1 MIAVL
6 ENVGWQLKAI
16 LNGAK
21 QNFLV
26 TFLVGFAVWLVIV
39 PVVQLL
45 LASLDSGTV
54 IEPGD
59 WTAINYTTV
68 YGSEATYTALLNTA
82 VYALCGTSISLVLG
96 VLFAFLI
103 ERTDLP
109 LRNLAWGLLLVPIAV
124 PGILFAMGW
133 IFLLHPNAGVI
144 NLFTRGLL
152 SLAGVELA
160 TGPFNVHSL
169 PGLIFLDGIR
179 GVTTI
184 FLIVVGGFRM
194 MDPALEE
201 SARASGASLPLV
213 LRKIT
218 LPLLLPSILAG
229 AVYSLMV
236 SLDSF
241 EIPIVVGLPERI
253 FVFSTL
259 IYFSAQ
265 GMYPPDYG
273 FASAFATCFL
283 PISFFLI
290 YLNRK
295 FISRGIQRF
304 STVTGKG
311 YRPHV
316 IPLGRWRYPAFFL
329 FVFYAFLTVVAPF
342 LILVWAS
349 LLPSYEVPSLAALE
363 SVSLN
368 SYANA
373 LADSRVIGAAL
384 NTVFVTVVTATLTM
398 MIALG
403 VSWVTMRSNLPGRG
417 VLDGMSF
424 LPQAI
429 PSVVI
434 AIALIFLYSR
444 APLDHLPIYGTVWII
459 VLGLTTSYL
468 AFGSRTMN
476 GAIVQV
482 SKELEEAA
490 SVSGAGRTRTLLRV
504 TFPLVFP
511 AFASGWIWVAA
522 HAMRAFSIPLILASY
537 DSELISVRLWDLW
550 ETGDAA
556 EASALGVVFILLLT
570 IMTILGRWLVVRL
583 TPQE

>member
-6 ENVGWQLKAI
+6 ENIGWQFRASFRALR
-16 LNGAK
+16 
-21 QNFLV
+21 QNLLVAFLV
-26 TFLVGFAVWLVIV
+26 AFAVWLIIF
-39 PVVQLL
+39 PLIQLF

-59 WTAINYTTV
+59 WTLVNYTTV
-68 YGSEATYTALLNTA
+68 YTSEATYRALANTF
-82 VYALCGTSISLVLG
+82 VYASIGTAISVLIG

-103 ERTDLP
+103 ERTDMP
-109 LRNLAWGLLLVPIAV
+109 LRNAAWALLLVPVAM

-133 IFLLHPNAGVI
+133 IYLLHPNIGVI
-144 NLFTRGLL
+144 NALARALL
-152 SLAGVELA
+152 SFLGVELA

-179 GVTTI
+179 GVTTV

-201 SARASGASLPLV
+201 SARASGASIRFM

-218 LPLLLPSILAG
+218 LPLLLPAILAG
-229 AVYSLMV
+229 AVYSFMV
-236 SLDSF
+236 SFDSF
-241 EIPIVVGLPERI
+241 EIPIIIGLPERI

-265 GMYPPDYG
+265 GMYPPDHG
-273 FASAFATCFL
+273 FASAFAACFF

-290 YLNRK
+290 YLNRR
-295 FISRGIQRF
+295 FVRAGVQRF
-304 STVTGKG
+304 STITGKG

-316 IPLGRWRYPAFFL
+316 IALGKWRYPAFG
-329 FVFYAFLTVVAPF
+329 VFILYTLLTVVAPF
-342 LILVWAS
+342 LMLVWAS
-349 LLPSYEVPSLAALE
+349 LLPSYQVPSWSALE
-363 SVSLN
+363 AVSLG
-368 SYANA
+368 SYPRVFG
-373 LADSRVIGAAL
+373 DSRVIESIV
-384 NTVFVTVVTATLTM
+384 NTVLVTAATATLTM
-398 MIALG
+398 FIALG
-403 VSWVTMRSNLPGRG
+403 VAWVVVRSEMRGRG
-417 VLDGMSF
+417 LLDAMSF

-444 APLDHLPIYGTVWII
+444 PPLGGLPIYGTIWII
-459 VLGLTTSYL
+459 VLGLTTTYL

-476 GAIVQV
+476 GAIIQV

-490 SVSGAGRTRTLLRV
+490 RVSGAGRTRTLLRV
-504 TFPLVFP
+504 TFPLVLP

-522 HAMRAFSIPLILASY
+522 HAIRAFSIPLILASH
-537 DSELISVRLWDLW
+537 DSELIAVRLWNLW
-550 ETGDAA
+550 ETGDAGQ
-556 EASALGVVFILLLT
+556 ASALGVVFVLT
-570 IMTILGRWLVVRL
+570 ISALTLAGRWLVVRL
-583 TPQE
+583 TPQQ

>member
-6 ENVGWQLKAI
+6 ESIGWQFKASFHA
-16 LNGAK
+16 LR

-26 TFLVGFAVWLVIV
+26 AFLVAFAVWLIIF
-39 PVVQLL
+39 PLIQLF
-45 LASLDSGTV
+45 LASFDSGTV

-59 WTAINYTTV
+59 WTLVNYTTV
-68 YGSEATYTALLNTA
+68 YTSEATYRALANTL
-82 VYALCGTSISLVLG
+82 VYALSGTVISVVVG

-103 ERTDLP
+103 ERTDMP
-109 LRNLAWGLLLVPIAV
+109 LRNIAWALLLVPVAM

-133 IFLLHPNAGVI
+133 IYLLHPNIGVI
-144 NLFTRGLL
+144 NALARGLL
-152 SLAGVELA
+152 SFFGVELA

-179 GVTTI
+179 GVTTV

-201 SARASGASLPLV
+201 SARASGASIRFM

-218 LPLLLPSILAG
+218 LPLLLPAILAG
-229 AVYSLMV
+229 AVYSFMV
-236 SLDSF
+236 SFDSF
-241 EIPIVVGLPERI
+241 EIPIIIGLPERI

-265 GMYPPDYG
+265 GMYPPDHG
-273 FASAFATCFL
+273 FASAFAACFF
-283 PISFFLI
+283 PISFLLI

-295 FISRGIQRF
+295 FVSASIQRF
-304 STVTGKG
+304 STITGKG

-316 IPLGRWRYPAFFL
+316 IALGKWRYPAFC
-329 FVFYAFLTVVAPF
+329 VFILYTLLTVVAP
-342 LILVWAS
+342 LLMLVWAS
-349 LLPSYEVPSLAALE
+349 LLPSYQVPSAAALQ
-363 SVSLN
+363 SVSLS
-368 SYANA
+368 SYPRVFGDA
-373 LADSRVIGAAL
+373 RVIESIL
-384 NTVFVTVVTATLTM
+384 NTLLVTAVTATLTM
-398 MIALG
+398 FIALG
-403 VSWVTMRSNLPGRG
+403 LAWVVVRSEMRGRG
-417 VLDGMSF
+417 LLDAMSF

-444 APLDHLPIYGTVWII
+444 PPLGNLPIYGTVWII
-459 VLGLTTSYL
+459 ILGLTTTYL

-490 SVSGAGRTRTLLRV
+490 RVSGAGRTKTLLRV

-522 HAMRAFSIPLILASY
+522 HALRAFSIPLILASHE
-537 DSELISVRLWDLW
+537 SELIAVRLWNLW
-550 ETGDAA
+550 ETGDAG
-556 EASALGVVFILLLT
+556 EASALGVVFVLT
-570 IMTILGRWLVVRL
+570 VAALTMAGRWLVVRL
-583 TPQE
+583 TPQQ

>member
-6 ENVGWQLKAI
+6 ESIGWQFKASFRA
-16 LNGAK
+16 LR

-26 TFLVGFAVWLVIV
+26 AFLVAFAVWLIIF
-39 PVVQLL
+39 PLIQLF
-45 LASLDSGTV
+45 LASFDSGTV

-59 WTAINYTTV
+59 WTLVNYTTV
-68 YGSEATYTALLNTA
+68 YGSEATYKAFVNTFIYA
-82 VYALCGTSISLVLG
+82 VNGTLISVCIG
-96 VLFAFLI
+96 VLFGFLI

-109 LRNLAWGLLLVPIAV
+109 LRNIAWALLLVPVAM

-133 IFLLHPNAGVI
+133 IYLLHPNAGFI
-144 NLFTRGLL
+144 NIHLRSLL
-152 SLAGVELA
+152 SLFGLELA
-160 TGPFNVHSL
+160 TGPFNIHSL
-169 PGLIFLDGIR
+169 AGLIFLDGIR
-179 GVTTI
+179 GVTTV

-201 SARASGASLPLV
+201 SARASGASIRFM

-218 LPLLLPSILAG
+218 LPLLMPAILAG
-229 AVYSLMV
+229 AVYSFMV

-241 EIPIVVGLPERI
+241 ELPIIIGLPERI

-265 GMYPPDYG
+265 GMYPPDHG
-273 FASAFATCFL
+273 FASAFATCFF
-283 PISFFLI
+283 PISLFLI
-290 YLNRK
+290 YLNRR
-295 FISRGIQRF
+295 FMRAGAQRF
-304 STVTGKG
+304 STITGKG

-316 IPLGRWRYPAFFL
+316 ISLGKWRYPAFS
-329 FVFYAFLTVVAPF
+329 VFIVYSFFTVLAPF
-342 LILVWAS
+342 LMLVWAS
-349 LLPSYEVPSLAALE
+349 LLPSYEVPSRSALQV
-363 SVSLN
+363 VSL
-368 SYANA
+368 SSFARV
-373 LADSRVIGAAL
+373 LGDSRVLASVA
-384 NTVFVTVVTATLTM
+384 NTLLVTVATATLTM
-398 MIALG
+398 FIALG
-403 VSWVTMRSNLPGRG
+403 IAWVVVRSEMRGRG
-417 VLDGMSF
+417 LLDAMSF

-444 APLDHLPIYGTVWII
+444 PPLGSLPIYGTVWVI

-490 SVSGAGRTRTLLRV
+490 CVSGAGRTKTLLRI
-504 TFPLVFP
+504 TLPLVLP
-511 AFASGWIWVAA
+511 AFMSGWIWVAA
-522 HAMRAFSIPLILASY
+522 HAMRAFSIPLILASH
-537 DSELISVRLWDLW
+537 DSELIAVRLWDLW

-556 EASALGVVFILLLT
+556 EASALGVLFILILSSLT
-570 IMTILGRWLVVRL
+570 MAGRWLVVRL
-583 TPQE
+583 TPQQ